1 MAGLPKAINDLTNCF
16 ARLPGIGPKSAT
28 RLAFYLVNTPTVFV
42 EEMAKTFLRVKT
54 EVKIC
59 QQCFSVADSELCD
72 ICSDKKRN
80 QQTLC
85 VVERAIDVVALEK
98 VGGYSGV
105 YHVLGGVLNPLDH
118 VGPEELKIAELIQR
132 IQQLITNHQETI
144 TKQDTIANNQISNSL
159 EVILALNP
167 TMEGEATALYIK
179 KKIESNFQKT
189 NPQIPIKITRIGS
202 GLPIGADLEF
212 ADQVTLSRAMEG
224 RREI

>member
-28 RLAFYLVNTPTVFV
+28 RLAFYLVNTPRDFV

-59 QQCFSVADSELCD
+59 RQCFSVSDEEMCD

-80 QQTLC
+80 QNVIC

-98 VGGYSGV
+98 VGGFAGV

-118 VGPEELKIAELIQR
+118 VGPEELKISELILR
-132 IQQLITNHQETI
+132 ITNYELLITNEKE
-144 TKQDTIANNQISNSL
+144 KQVEI
-159 EVILALNP
+159 ILALNL

-189 NPQIPIKITRIGS
+189 NSQVPIKITRIGS